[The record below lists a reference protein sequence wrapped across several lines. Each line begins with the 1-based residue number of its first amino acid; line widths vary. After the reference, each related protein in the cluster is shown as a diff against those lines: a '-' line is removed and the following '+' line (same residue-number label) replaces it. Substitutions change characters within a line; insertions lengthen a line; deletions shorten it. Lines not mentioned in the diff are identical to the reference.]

1 MFLHVLSYFFFQYG
15 NDQEYYVRYLE
26 EQFAF
31 FVRRQ
36 KFSYPRDSSEK
47 FYSWNL
53 LFAVNL
59 KNVL

>member
-1 MFLHVLSYFFFQYG
+1 MHFFFFPQYG
-15 NDQEYYVRYLE
+15 NDQEYYIMYLE

-36 KFSYPRDSSEK
+36 KFSYLRDFSEK

-53 LFAVNL
+53 LFAFNL